1 MLGSIDFENM
11 QLLNEAE
18 RIALR
23 NRPLYTPFDV
33 LLVAAFL
40 FPKECIKT
48 KRTYSATIEL
58 NGFHTRGQMVFNR
71 KIESDEHNVNVIE
84 TMDENEIKRLL
95 LWTASP

>member
-1 MLGSIDFENM
+1 MLGIVDFENI

-33 LLVAAFL
+33 LLIAAFL

-48 KRTYSATIEL
+48 KRTYFATVEL

-71 KIESDEHNVNVIE
+71 KIESGGHNVDVIE

-95 LWTASP
+95 LWTVTP